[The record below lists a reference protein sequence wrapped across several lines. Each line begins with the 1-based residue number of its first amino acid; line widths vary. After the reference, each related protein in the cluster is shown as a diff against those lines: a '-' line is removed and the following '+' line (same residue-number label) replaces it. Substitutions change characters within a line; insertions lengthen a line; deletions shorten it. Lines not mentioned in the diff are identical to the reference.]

1 MIEEKTFEHL
11 TLKAQ
16 TYPLSS
22 MNYVEYE
29 EVASAEVLVNEEGL
43 IILHNRE
50 TQPEEIH
57 YAAHSAEAVFD
68 FLKQNK
74 VAGLIK
80 FIPMAHIEAFE
91 SIGFK
96 VNCIFSD
103 FFNPNLAQHKNE
115 AFEEKDWHFATIE
128 QAQILADI
136 SQTVKGQSRGF
147 NGETVEFFNE
157 WLSEDKVLI
166 KMVDTEPVGFC
177 CVSVYNEGTTLWIR
191 ELAVKPKHQGKGYA
205 KALLQQAIQFGIQEG
220 AHKGFLATDLE
231 NHNAIHL
238 YKQLGFVQKE
248 NAVEVQ
254 MIR

>member
-1 MIEEKTFEHL
+1 MIDQNTFEQL

-16 TYPLSS
+16 SYPLSS
-22 MNYVEYE
+22 MNYVDYE
-29 EVASAEVLVNEEGL
+29 EVASAEVLANEEGL
-43 IILHNRE
+43 IVLHNKK

-57 YAAHSAEAVFD
+57 YAAHSAEAVLD
-68 FLKQNK
+68 FLKLNK
-74 VAGLIK
+74 VGGLIK
-80 FIPMAHIEAFE
+80 FIPMTYIEVFE

-96 VNCIFSD
+96 LKCIFSD
-103 FFNPNLAQHKNE
+103 FFNPDLAQLKNE
-115 AFEEKDWHFATIE
+115 SFDSKDWHFAALE

-166 KMVDTEPVGFC
+166 KTVDEEPVGFC

-191 ELAVKPKHQGKGYA
+191 ELAVKPEHQGKGYA
-205 KALLQQAIQFGIQEG
+205 KALLKQAIQYGIQQG

-238 YKQLGFVQKE
+238 YKQFGFVQKE

-254 MIR
+254 MTR